1 MNVNG
6 LAAVIT
12 GGGSGIGAEVA
23 RHCATAGMKVALL
36 DVNMDGAN
44 AVAAEIGGVAI
55 ECDVTSAESGEAA
68 IAAAREANGVGRLLV
83 NCAGV
88 GTPGRIVGRNG
99 PLPLDAFNTV
109 IQVNLV
115 GSFNMMRLFAADLG
129 EADSLED
136 GERGLIV
143 STASVAATEGQ
154 IGQAAYASSKG
165 GIVSLNLVAAREFA
179 SRRVP
184 NGAVVGDACRFVTLE
199 SSTRVPAPVA
209 DAVERQN
216 EPWVGEQSARTP
228 SRQRGQGDVVSR
240 PGARTYIFGVMR

>member
-1 MNVNG
+1 MDVNG

-23 RHCATAGMKVALL
+23 RHCAKAGMKVSLL

-44 AVAAEIGGVAI
+44 AVADEIGGTAI
-55 ECDVTSAESGEAA
+55 ECDVTSADSGAAA
-68 IAAAREANGVGRLLV
+68 IAAARDANGVGRLLV

-129 EADSLED
+129 EADAFAD

-154 IGQAAYASSKG
+154 IGQ
-165 GIVSLNLVAAREFA
+165 
-179 SRRVP
+179 
-184 NGAVVGDACRFVTLE
+184 
-199 SSTRVPAPVA
+199 
-209 DAVERQN
+209 
-216 EPWVGEQSARTP
+216 
-228 SRQRGQGDVVSR
+228 
-240 PGARTYIFGVMR
+240 